1 MAIKRVLARLALGK
15 WPIIS
20 AADDACAKKR
30 ARRLAFSFTSR
41 IVSAHHQTIGV
52 QAGPPIFCL
61 HLTYTT
67 VISITMLFLRRRAAN
82 CSSSPRNFNPAKK
95 CQRTSAN
102 GVLIRKT
109 NNLVYLGICTS
120 VYNNEPCR
128 IDVQS
133 SVIRSGKCD

>member
-1 MAIKRVLARLALGK
+1 MAIKRVLARFALGK

-20 AADDACAKKR
+20 AADDACDKKTGEK
-30 ARRLAFSFTSR
+30 ARLSSTSR
-41 IVSAHHQTIGV
+41 IVSAHHQTMRASLGI

-95 CQRTSAN
+95 CRRTSAN

-109 NNLVYLGICTS
+109 NNLVYLRDL
-120 VYNNEPCR
+120 Y
-128 IDVQS
+128 
-133 SVIRSGKCD
+133 KCLQ